1 MSQIEFVVT
10 RRCIP
15 YFKKEV
21 DGLPVGLVPYDVW
34 SALCNQLT
42 RINRPNNISAQK
54 KFLPNTGW
62 RVPLGFSQLEYQLER
77 MRFDAG
83 NIPPLLHSHW
93 FMIKY
98 LSASSDATLLMI
110 RSFTATM
117 MSHGIISNWLF
128 INLAIFFFPLVL
140 LFVVDV

>member
-77 MRFDAG
+77 MRFDG
-83 NIPPLLHSHW
+83 NIPPLLHSHC
-93 FMIKY
+93 
-98 LSASSDATLLMI
+98 S
-110 RSFTATM
+110 
-117 MSHGIISNWLF
+117 
-128 INLAIFFFPLVL
+128 
-140 LFVVDV
+140 

>member
-62 RVPLGFSQLEYQLER
+62 RVPLGFSQLEYQLGR

-98 LSASSDATLLMI
+98 LSSSGVLHRSLLT
-110 RSFTATM
+110 S
-117 MSHGIISNWLF
+117 
-128 INLAIFFFPLVL
+128 
-140 LFVVDV
+140 FVVKYDCFTCLIRCDVTYDTQFYCHDDESWHYI